1 MGAFGHPRHTFTALE
16 VLEMMAFR
24 LDTDLVLALA
34 RVLLSLPRLAAARM
48 TCGGNARGTQ
58 AGPLQP

>member
-1 MGAFGHPRHTFTALE
+1 
-16 VLEMMAFR
+16 MMAFR